1 MKEVFLTAG
10 FVFNKS
16 WRVLFGREIPTRRLP
31 LMPSIQ
37 EQAKREFGRWMDG
50 WMDGWMGVIR
60 ITWSRYLL
68 RLLAK
73 KRKSSG
79 TGETT

>member
-1 MKEVFLTAG
+1 MGRRFPDRG
-10 FVFNKS
+10 IVFNKS
-16 WRVLFGREIPTRRLP
+16 WRVLFVKEIPTRRLP
-31 LMPSIQ
+31 LMHSVQ
-37 EQAKREFGRWMDG
+37 EQAKRKFGG
-50 WMDGWMGVIR
+50 WMDGEIR
-60 ITWSRYLL
+60 IIWSRYLL